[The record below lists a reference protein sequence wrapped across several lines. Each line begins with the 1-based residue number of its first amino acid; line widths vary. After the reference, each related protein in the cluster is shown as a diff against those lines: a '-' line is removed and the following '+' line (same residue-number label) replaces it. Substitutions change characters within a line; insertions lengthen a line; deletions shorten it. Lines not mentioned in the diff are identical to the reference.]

1 MVSSVGFPE
10 GTITQTARG
19 ADSFPT
25 ASSRVRAPVAPPAS
39 AARTAASFTSQATT
53 RWPFPSRRV
62 VMFAPIFPNPIIAIS
77 IVTFSS
83 SANVPHP
90 RMQGTAFRFSS
101 HTLSPKDAAGSR

>member
-25 ASSRVRAPVAPPAS
+25 TSSRVRAPVAPPAS
-39 AARTAASFTSQATT
+39 AARTASSFTSQATT

-62 VMFAPIFPNPIIAIS
+62 VMFAPIFPNPIIAMS

-83 SANVPHP
+83 SANVVPP
-90 RMQGTAFRFSS
+90 
-101 HTLSPKDAAGSR
+101 